1 MQRPTRP
8 LPMMTM
14 VMPNADEAID
24 IEAEADEADV
34 ANMADEADKAIGAN
48 KANKAIVADEANVLE
63 HTSQ

>member
-1 MQRPTRP
+1 MQRLARP
-8 LPMMTM
+8 LPMMLM

-48 KANKAIVADEANVLE
+48 KANKAIVTDEANVLE